1 MSMVNF
7 TEEIKTEIIKNF
19 PGGRPCAIA
28 ALSAFIR
35 TSGSLVKS
43 DGNYGFELS
52 SESELTAHFF
62 ADIAENYLGAEIS
75 GFASSSDLSSGRDKL
90 VFTCLSERSTEVLRE
105 AGILGEDD
113 DGLFIDFAI
122 GQNVVSPQ
130 SCGSAYISGAFLGG
144 GSCTLPDVNSMSSTG
159 YHFEVVFRNRITAND
174 FCDLLCSYD
183 ILAKLVMRKDSAVVY
198 LKSIDSIS
206 AVLSLMGADRALK
219 KLKELARERDNS
231 NNENRVN
238 NCSVSNIDRTVSA
251 SVKQVQAIEVIRST
265 IGLQSLDENLF
276 SVAEGRL
283 ADKNA
288 SMQELADRLNISKS
302 CLNHRFRKI
311 MEMAKQLGEG

>member
-1 MSMVNF
+1 MLNF
-7 TEEIKTEIIKNF
+7 TEEIKSEIIKNF
-19 PGGRPCAIA
+19 SGGRTAYLA

-43 DGNYGFELS
+43 GGDYGFELS
-52 SESELTAHFF
+52 TESELSAHFF
-62 ADIAENYLGAEIS
+62 ADMAENVFGVEIG
-75 GFASSSDLSSGRDKL
+75 GFSSRSDLASGRDKL
-90 VFTCLSERSTEVLRE
+90 VFSCVNGQSTELLLE
-105 AGILGEDD
+105 AGILGSDD
-113 DGLFIDFAI
+113 DGLFVDFSL
-122 GQNVVSPQ
+122 GQELVAEPE
-130 SCGSAYISGAFLGG
+130 GGKAYIAGAFLGG
-144 GSCTLPDVNSMSSTG
+144 GSCTLPDANSLSSTG
-159 YHFEVVFRNRITAND
+159 YHFEVVFRNKLTAGD

-183 ILAKLVMRKDSAVVY
+183 ILARLVMRKDSAVVY

-206 AVLSLMGADRALK
+206 AVLSLVGAENALS
-219 KLKELARERDNS
+219 KLVGLARERGNS

-288 SMQELADRLNISKS
+288 SMQELADRLKISKS

-311 MEMAKQLGEG
+311 MDMARQLGDG

>member
-1 MSMVNF
+1 MVNF

-62 ADIAENYLGAEIS
+62 ADIAENYLGAEIR
-75 GFASSSDLSSGRDKL
+75 GFTSSSDLSSGRDKL

>member
-1 MSMVNF
+1 MVNF

>member
-1 MSMVNF
+1 MVNF

-75 GFASSSDLSSGRDKL
+75 GFTSSSDLSSGRDKL

-276 SVAEGRL
+276 SVAESRL

>member
-1 MSMVNF
+1 MVNF

-276 SVAEGRL
+276 SVAESRL

>member
-75 GFASSSDLSSGRDKL
+75 GFTSSSDLSSGRDKL

>member
-75 GFASSSDLSSGRDKL
+75 GFTSSSDLSSGRDKL
-90 VFTCLSERSTEVLRE
+90 VFTCLSEKSTEVLRE

>member
-75 GFASSSDLSSGRDKL
+75 GFTSSSDLSSGRDKL

-206 AVLSLMGADRALK
+206 AMLSLMGADRALK